1 MPPYITIILFLQL
14 LKLFSLMHLKKIV
27 FFVLITNFCW
37 AQTTI
42 ARTAAATVTVNSY
55 MSLDLTAT
63 GTIDFNF
70 AQNLELENGIELKN
84 KFSVGIIT
92 NKNWILNVS
101 SLTSN
106 FLAIG
111 PDASAAMP
119 PSILGIKKSSSTA
132 YVPVSNVQG
141 TLTLGSRGDLT
152 LSGNQ
157 FQMDIKATPGYTYNE
172 GSYSLVLLFTL
183 SAQ

>member
-1 MPPYITIILFLQL
+1 MP
-14 LKLFSLMHLKKIV
+14 LKKIV

-42 ARTAAATVTVNSY
+42 ARSAAATVTVNTY
-55 MSLDLTAT
+55 MSLDLTLS

-70 AQNLELENGIELKN
+70 NQNLELENGIELKN
-84 KFSVGIIT
+84 KFNVGIVS
-92 NKNWILNVS
+92 NKNWILSVS

-106 FLAIG
+106 FLALG
-111 PDASAAMP
+111 QEASVAMP
-119 PSILGIKKSSSTA
+119 PSILGIKRSSSTA
-132 YVPVSNVQG
+132 YIPVSNIQG

-152 LSGNQ
+152 LSSNQ
-157 FQMDIKATPGYTYNE
+157 FQMDIKATPGYNYNE